1 MHDSQ
6 TDWKPYLEKYHCQNE
21 CHHIWH
27 GFWEY
32 HTFLCDISVN
42 SRQVVLMLRYLHIN
56 NWFDISQSLL
66 LAVILVIFPEHWNH
80 SLLVTF
86 LTFSFSYSPPTLT
99 SFQYHHS
106 NYTPSPAE
114 LSYTIFFLGTFVCV
128 TVTSTSPFTVCIFY
142 LFIIILNV
150 FCSILHFYFCPF
162 DLCQVWVHYTVLWK
176 NLEQPFTSLYFV
188 SMEQDFLVS
197 FKVVLF
203 FSLSQSLLKLV
214 SGCFFHPFSIQSLCL
229 TIWRGFWF
237 WFFFKAT

>member
-1 MHDSQ
+1 MVNYAVNTPIVHDSQ

-150 FCSILHFYFCPF
+150 FCSILHFYFCIFLP
-162 DLCQVWVHYTVLWK
+162 LW
-176 NLEQPFTSLYFV
+176 S
-188 SMEQDFLVS
+188 
-197 FKVVLF
+197 
-203 FSLSQSLLKLV
+203 V
-214 SGCFFHPFSIQSLCL
+214 SGVSALHSTMKKSWTTLHFFIFCFNGARLPCQF
-229 TIWRGFWF
+229 
-237 WFFFKAT
+237 

>member
-42 SRQVVLMLRYLHIN
+42 SKQVVLMLRYLHIN

-128 TVTSTSPFTVCIFY
+128 TVTSTSPFTVCIF
-142 LFIIILNV
+142 LFIYHNFKCVLLYFTFLFLHIFAPLICVRCECTTQYYEKILNNP
-150 FCSILHFYFCPF
+150 SLLYILF
-162 DLCQVWVHYTVLWK
+162 QWSK
-176 NLEQPFTSLYFV
+176 TSLSV
-188 SMEQDFLVS
+188 LKCCCSSAFL
-197 FKVVLF
+197 KVFWSWCLAA
-203 FSLSQSLLKLV
+203 
-214 SGCFFHPFSIQSLCL
+214 FSIHFQSSPCAWLFEGDF
-229 TIWRGFWF
+229 GFGF
-237 WFFFKAT
+237 S